1 MILYNENGKLGERNE
16 QGLTQSMQTEQLTIP
31 VEIQTPGQLGAGS
44 VFYTSRPEAGLRD
57 VLTVECPKIN
67 GEDFK
72 GTITYT
78 EATVKMFQLE
88 LGLPVDIIHSVKMSF
103 GKYRTVTFKLKKQ
116 INIDDLFE
124 KENFKMKRS
133 YMQDNMIRTDVI
145 SCKIAGVR
153 KPKTTPDLPRPL
165 FDGSLNDV
173 QWVEISGCQYA
184 ITEGELLCWLNLY
197 GEVLS
202 KISEMAHPDSDPNA
216 SIGNGTYIVKMKLR

>member
-1 MILYNENGKLGERNE
+1 
-16 QGLTQSMQTEQLTIP
+16 
-31 VEIQTPGQLGAGS
+31 
-44 VFYTSRPEAGLRD
+44 
-57 VLTVECPKIN
+57 
-67 GEDFK
+67 
-72 GTITYT
+72 
-78 EATVKMFQLE
+78 
-88 LGLPVDIIHSVKMSF
+88 MSF
-103 GKYRTVTFKLKKQ
+103 GKYRTVTFKMKKQ

-124 KENFKMKRS
+124 KENFEMKRS